1 MDLLC
6 RPRLMKDP
14 SVLQQSTDLT
24 VFDLRTDLSCP
35 ICMGILQ
42 HAVVVKDC
50 LHRFCTD
57 CIEKCVRIGIRECPQ
72 CRIHIASRRSLRPD
86 ALFDSII
93 HRLFPDVK
101 EFEEKNEELVAE
113 ANRRR
118 TAVGSSEDDLLDDL
132 DVDEGEPKSTVIP
145 PRAVYMTVEGNAV
158 CRDGTSGS
166 RGSSSTRGDSPLS
179 QSGRGSCLLRRRR
192 RRDHLVMLRKYPTD
206 GRLRYIFLPDP
217 TIPLLPWLNTTF
229 QQRFIT
235 RGHLSVRQLCH
246 FLRCQLGL
254 GAGVELNL
262 YTKQHRSTVSSDT
275 TLAQLSQLSLA
286 FSHDTLVVYYTTK
299 QPGDCSGGVYRGQ
312 KGYIVP
318 RELLMDAPASVQEGG
333 GTTPDDQIMR

>member
-1 MDLLC
+1 MMDLLC
-6 RPRLMKDP
+6 RPRLLEDP

-24 VFDLRTDLSCP
+24 VFDLRTDISCP

-50 LHRFCTD
+50 LHRFCAE

-86 ALFDSII
+86 ALFDCVIR
-93 HRLFPDVK
+93 RLFPDVK

-118 TAVGSSEDDLLDDL
+118 TAVDSTEDDLLEDL
-132 DVDEGEPKSTVIP
+132 DVAENEPKSNAIP
-145 PRAVYMTVEGNAV
+145 LRAVYMTVEGTAV

-166 RGSSSTRGDSPLS
+166 RGSSTSRGESPLS
-179 QSGRGSCLLRRRR
+179 QAGRGNCLLRRRR
-192 RRDHLVMLRKYPTD
+192 RRDHLVMQRKYPTD
-206 GRLRYIFLPDP
+206 GRLRFIFLPDP
-217 TIPLLPWLNTTF
+217 TIPLLPWLSTIF

-246 FLRCQLGL
+246 FLRRHLGL
-254 GAGVELNL
+254 DAGIELNL
-262 YTKQHRSTVSSDT
+262 YTKHHRATVSADI
-275 TLAQLSQLSLA
+275 TLAQLSQMSLA

-299 QPGDCSGGVYRGQ
+299 QPGDCSGGGYRGQ
-312 KGYIVP
+312 KGDIVP
-318 RELLMDAPASVQEGG
+318 RELLMDVPGTGG
-333 GTTPDDQIMR
+333 GGGNP

>member
-6 RPRLMKDP
+6 RPRLMQDQ

-24 VFDLRTDLSCP
+24 MFDLRTDLSCP

-50 LHRFCTD
+50 LHRFCAD

-86 ALFDSII
+86 ALFDCII
-93 HRLFPDVK
+93 RRLFPDVK

-118 TAVGSSEDDLLDDL
+118 TAVDAADGDL
-132 DVDEGEPKSTVIP
+132 VDELDAPEAEPKSSFIP
-145 PRAVYMTVEGNAV
+145 PRAVYMTPEGSAV

-166 RGSSSTRGDSPLS
+166 RGSSTSRGESPQS
-179 QSGRGSCLLRRRR
+179 QAGRGSCLLRRRR
-192 RRDHLVMLRKYPTD
+192 RRDHLLMLRKYPTD
-206 GRLRYIFLPDP
+206 GRLRFIFLPDP
-217 TIPLLPWLNTTF
+217 TIPLLPWLDTAF

-246 FLRCQLGL
+246 FLRRQLGL
-254 GAGVELNL
+254 GGGVVLNL
-262 YTKQHRSTVSSDT
+262 YTKHHRSTISSDT

-299 QPGDCSGGVYRGQ
+299 REGDCSGGVYRGQ
-312 KGYIVP
+312 TGYIVP
-318 RELLMDAPASVQEGG
+318 RELLMDAAPVSETA
-333 GTTPDDQIMR
+333 TPDEQMR